1 MRKEIINRNGSK
13 ILQDSD
19 ILLKPLNII
28 DIFTD
33 VLHSAFKLCVENA
46 IFRSILKAT
55 DVNPVFKKTVELAKT
70 ITIIDLLVRL
80 QRFWRYMKDICGL
93 FIIKLKYL
101 IINFISY
108 CSLHSKF
115 WNFFSPQKWL
125 TALTCFSW
133 YKSYPSLDY
142 ITHSSWVDL
151 HKRLAVGKK

>member
-1 MRKEIINRNGSK
+1 MKCANAPSIKTIRNRFPNSKFSSNHGTKYNMRKEIINRNGSK

-80 QRFWRYMKDICGL
+80 QRF
-93 FIIKLKYL
+93 
-101 IINFISY
+101 
-108 CSLHSKF
+108 
-115 WNFFSPQKWL
+115 
-125 TALTCFSW
+125 
-133 YKSYPSLDY
+133 
-142 ITHSSWVDL
+142 
-151 HKRLAVGKK
+151 